1 MSLSK
6 EQAVKKYNDVVR
18 ELAEAGYAV
27 QPVLKTH
34 PNALEAMISIR
45 PLTVDE
51 LPKKEENVA
60 PEAV

>member
-1 MSLSK
+1 MTK
-6 EQAVKKYNDVVR
+6 EQAIEKVNAFLK
-18 ELAEAGYAV
+18 ELRDNGYSLE
-27 QPVLKTH
+27 PVLRS
-34 PNALEAMISIR
+34 NAMSITADLNLR